1 MYDGFVNAETESDAC
16 MKRTTGKRLERLERL
31 LRLRAE
37 RGLRQQDVASF
48 LGITTSYYGMIEQG
62 SRIPHLD
69 IAYKL
74 AKFFNASVEDLFFTQ

>member
-1 MYDGFVNAETESDAC
+1 MKKTE
-16 MKRTTGKRLERLERL
+16 KRLDRL
-31 LRLRAE
+31 LRLRLE

-74 AKFFNASVEDLFFTQ
+74 AKFFNASVEEIFFTR